1 MPKKRKGRG
10 HNKSKEKSK
19 GLWNWFNE
27 KILWL
32 SAIGLLGV
40 GSSWVYAYFMNDI
53 NLRYSKKIGSGYE
66 FNIENSSS
74 TDREIE
80 RLRVELNSTQGI
92 IGKFNRDVYVNVKN
106 GKVDLPGGNVS
117 YIPATEFEELD
128 GMVLSAGSSTN
139 FRIPPL
145 LSQSFIS
152 PDYLLVDVVYKT
164 RPTNSIL
171 ALFERVMAISGLWNS
186 EYKLRYLVADNYWTP
201 VSTNKHIDVLK
212 QACRENHNLRPR
224 PICS

>member
-1 MPKKRKGRG
+1 MPKKRKGRS

-19 GLWNWFNE
+19 GLWSWFNE

-80 RLRVELNSTQGI
+80 RFRVELNSTQGI
-92 IGKFNRDVYVNVKN
+92 IAKFNRDIYVNVKN

-128 GMVLSAGSSTN
+128 GMVLSSGSSMN

-164 RPTNSIL
+164 RPTNSVL
-171 ALFERVMAISGLWNS
+171 ALFEKVMAISGLWNS

-201 VSTNKHIDVLK
+201 VSTNKHIDVLE